1 MAWEKDIITIPGLVT
16 GVDLS
21 GKNGGTTAGY
31 QASAQFLFAKLTA
44 DITIGIAGL
53 ADCPLGI
60 IQNNAPAGTTG
71 TAGATVTYTNVGAA
85 VRHLGVSK
93 LIAGTGGFAFGQYV
107 GPDANGAGVPRVLT
121 SGGADAG
128 RYYAAYVLEGA
139 AVGELGTVLLLPA
152 TIIQA

>member
-1 MAWEKDIITIPGLVT
+1 MAWEKDLLTLPGLIA

-31 QASAQFLFAKLTA
+31 QSSAQFLFAKLTA
-44 DITIGIAGL
+44 DITVGIAGL
-53 ADCPLGI
+53 ADASIGI
-60 IQNNAPAGTTG
+60 IQNNAPAGTSPV
-71 TAGATVTYTNVGAA
+71 AYSNVGAS
-85 VRHLGVSK
+85 VRVLGVSK
-93 LIAGTGGFAFGQYV
+93 LIAGTGGFTYGQYV

-128 RYYAAYVLEGA
+128 RFYSAFVLEGA
-139 AVGELGTVLLLPA
+139 AVGELGTVLLMPV